1 MEKLTFKQKLLE
13 AQKQIGAIKKD
24 SDNPYFKSKYFDI
37 NAILAEVKPKL
48 NALGLVLTQELVTK
62 DGKTGIETAIFDA
75 DGGDAFAAFC
85 EIPQG
90 ATPQQTGSSITYF
103 RRYALQSMLAL
114 EAEDDDANEVSGKR
128 VAKKV
133 TDSDEPF

>member
-24 SDNPYFKSKYFDI
+24 SDNPFFKSKYFDI

-48 NALGLVLTQELVTK
+48 NECRLLLTQEL
-62 DGKTGIETAIFDA
+62 KTQNDKLGIETSIRDVDTESFIS
-75 DGGDAFAAFC
+75 AFC

-90 ATPQQTGSSITYF
+90 VTPQQTGSSITYF

-114 EAEDDDANEVSGKR
+114 EAEDDDANVASGK
-128 VAKKV
+128 VAKKTN
-133 TDSDEPF
+133 TDSEPF